1 MSIPTTIESLSTT
14 AASNGPAGSEDRSIA
29 DDGLRQAYAFT
40 RQLVTLG
47 SNIASA
53 SSITPPS
60 TGSVFNITGVVTITA
75 IASTNSWDGRVVTF
89 IFAAAL
95 TLTHGANLAL
105 PGSVNITTA
114 ANDVATFVQTASG
127 AWRLRTYTYA
137 AGGYLPLSGG
147 TMTGAVSGITNLT
160 TTGNTILG
168 NAQGDTLNVAAGA
181 IAVGAAGNVTI
192 AAPSSGTTIT
202 ANTFAG
208 ETAFFGDYTSGGGL
222 PFYSRVSSGNTSTWR
237 LGQTGVANWD
247 FANTATTGNLVIS
260 NNVGNL
266 FDVSGSLT
274 AGTVFSISS
283 TRNVTIGAPGSGVT
297 LTVAAV
303 SGTHSTKIA
312 DSANTSYNAGFLELP
327 VNGQATP
334 YTAVLADAG
343 KCLYYS
349 AAGAATFT
357 IPANGSVAYA
367 IGTTLTFVN
376 DASGATNMT
385 IAITTDTLVLSPG
398 GTTGSRTLAQYGRA
412 TAHKVTATRWI
423 ISGSGLT

>member
-192 AAPSSGTTIT
+192 AAPTSG
-202 ANTFAG
+202 AALSVNGFAG
-208 ETAFFGDYTSGGGL
+208 SNVANFLMTGADANALVQSTTSGDAFLTLTTVGVQT
-222 PFYSRVSSGNTSTWR
+222 YS
-237 LGQTGVANWD
+237 
-247 FANTATTGNLVIS
+247 IK
-260 NNVGNL
+260 
-266 FDVSGSLT
+266 SLRST
-274 AGTVFSISS
+274 AGLSIQQNG
-283 TRNVTIGAPGSGVT
+283 TEVIGIGPNRNVTIAAPSSGVA

>member
-181 IAVGAAGNVTI
+181 IAVGAAGDVTI
-192 AAPSSGTTIT
+192 AAPSSGV
-202 ANTFAG
+202 TFSTVKPA
-208 ETAFFGDYTSGGGL
+208 GGG
-222 PFYSRVSSGNTSTWR
+222 NT
-237 LGQTGVANWD
+237 LQIDAN
-247 FANTATTGNLVIS
+247 S
-260 NNVGNL
+260 NVGVYMQGSANPAFGWQEGVGNIFWISAASGTL
-266 FDVSGSLT
+266 RIGGIGSTAPTTAAISIVS
-274 AGTVFSISS
+274 AG
-283 TRNVTIGAPGSGVT
+283 NVTIAAPTSGVA

>member
-14 AASNGPAGSEDRSIA
+14 AASNGPAGTDDRSTA

-53 SSITPPS
+53 TSITPPS
-60 TGSVFNITGVVTITA
+60 TGSVFNITGVVAITT

-89 IFAAAL
+89 IFAGAL

-147 TMTGAVSGITNLT
+147 TMTGAVTGITDLT

-181 IAVGAAGNVTI
+181 ISVGAAGNVTI
-192 AAPSSGTTIT
+192 AAPSSGTALTVSAASTIT
-202 ANTFAG
+202 AIGVFGSTQLHAG
-208 ETAFFGDYTSGGGL
+208 YLSASRPTLLSTGVLDIGTTGLQDILFFTNGIARTTI
-222 PFYSRVSSGNTSTWR
+222 TST
-237 LGQTGVANWD
+237 G
-247 FANTATTGNLVIS
+247 
-260 NNVGNL
+260 
-266 FDVSGSLT
+266 
-274 AGTVFSISS
+274 
-283 TRNVTIGAPGSGVT
+283 NVTIAAPSSGVG
-297 LTVAAV
+297 LTVAAF

-327 VNGQATP
+327 VNVAGATYP
-334 YTAVLADAG
+334 AVLADSG
-343 KCLYYS
+343 KALYYNGT
-349 AAGAATFT
+349 GATTYT
-357 IPANGSVAYA
+357 IPANGTVAYPV
-367 IGTTLTFVN
+367 GTTLTFVN
-376 DASGATNMT
+376 DATGATNMT

-398 GTTGSRTLAQYGRA
+398 GTTGSRTLAQFGRA

>member
-192 AAPSSGTTIT
+192 AAPGSGVAQVVNGFAGSNVANFLMTGADAIALIQSTTSGDAFLTIT
-202 ANTFAG
+202 TVG
-208 ETAFFGDYTSGGGL
+208 VQT
-222 PFYSRVSSGNTSTWR
+222 YS
-237 LGQTGVANWD
+237 
-247 FANTATTGNLVIS
+247 IK
-260 NNVGNL
+260 
-266 FDVSGSLT
+266 SLRST
-274 AGTVFSISS
+274 AGLSIQQNG
-283 TRNVTIGAPGSGVT
+283 TEVIGIGPNRNVTIAAAATNTPALTILGSAATTSSAVT
-297 LTVAAV
+297 FHATAMTLDCTRSNVFTTTFTANVTVAPTISNPQDGQTFSWIIKQDAT
-303 SGTHSTKIA
+303 GTRTM
-312 DSANTSYNAGFLELP
+312 TWP
-327 VNGQATP
+327 T
-334 YTAVLADAG
+334 
-343 KCLYYS
+343 
-349 AAGAATFT
+349 TFKW
-357 IPANGSVAYA
+357 
-367 IGTTLTFVN
+367 
-376 DASGATNMT
+376 
-385 IAITTDTLVLSPG
+385 PG
-398 GTTGSRTLAQYGRA
+398 GTVGVLSTAVNAVDMVTCTYRSDTGFFYSTLLKGFA
-412 TAHKVTATRWI
+412 
-423 ISGSGLT
+423 